1 MKYIYKI
8 VLLSLV
14 IIGFVSCDANE
25 NFEILPPQDGITINN
40 PVNGSTVVLDDTNIS
55 NPGLTIN
62 WSAPTLLGTGA
73 SFNVEVALTGTDF
86 AAPVVIGTT
95 ETNVIN
101 LTVVELNT
109 LALDVLEIPGETTA
123 SIDIRIVS
131 GEQVSNRVSVILTP
145 FSIEFTELYLTGS
158 LTAWEPAQGLPF
170 TRLGFNEFE
179 ITVDLADGDA
189 FKFIPQT
196 DKGWDGAWKEDPNN
210 PGTLIDEPGDPNI
223 SGYPAGK
230 YKIYVN
236 LNTFTFTVT
245 QITAPPT
252 LFIVGDNTTPNW
264 NPGISPQMNLVSEG
278 VFALVIELQGPSKGF
293 KFIPT
298 NVNYD
303 GDWGEDPANP
313 GTIIQDGEQNLSGYE
328 AGKYLVI
335 VDFNTL
341 TYKVTAVN
349 SLYMVGSI
357 TNPDWN
363 PAISPQMSEASL
375 GIYSLVVDIADGD
388 GFKFIPTNA
397 GYDGDWGEDPAKPGS
412 IIQDGE
418 VNLSGY
424 AAGKYVVAVNYNTLS
439 FTVSAVS
446 ALPTNL
452 YLVGQFNGWNAGAAL
467 PFTKIS
473 SGIFEITQTLTAG
486 GEGFKFLPQQDWPN
500 DWGESKT
507 SPKVLEQG
515 AEQNVIVNADGTY
528 VITVD
533 FNKGNFSTVLQ

>member
-1 MKYIYKI
+1 MKFIYKI

-14 IIGFVSCDANE
+14 IIGFNSCDANE
-25 NFEILPPQDGITINN
+25 NFEILPPQEGITIDN
-40 PVNGSTVVLDDTNIS
+40 PVNGSTVVLDDTNES
-55 NPGLTIN
+55 NPGLTVS
-62 WSAPTLLGTGA
+62 WSAPTLVGTA
-73 SFNVEVALTGTDF
+73 ATFTVEVSLTGSD
-86 AAPVVIGTT
+86 AAPIVIGTT
-95 ETNVIN
+95 ESYVYS
-101 LTVVELNT
+101 LSVVELNT
-109 LALDVLEIPGETTA
+109 LALDLLGIEGDDTQ
-123 SIDIRIVS
+123 SIDIKISS
-131 GEQVSNRVSVILTP
+131 GEFYDMVSVVLTP
-145 FSIEFTELYLTGS
+145 FSIEYSELYLIGS
-158 LTAWEPAQGLPF
+158 LTAWDPSQGLPF
-170 TRLGFNEFE
+170 TRIGFNEFE
-179 ITVDLADGDA
+179 ITIDLADGDA

-196 DKGWDGAWKEDPNN
+196 NKGWDGAWKEDPNN
-210 PGTLIDEPGDPNI
+210 PGVLIDEPGDPNI

-236 LNTFTFTVT
+236 LNTLTFTVS

-278 VFALVIELQGPSKGF
+278 IFALVIKIDGPTKGF

-298 NVNYD
+298 NTGYD
-303 GDWGEDPANP
+303 GDWGADAANP
-313 GTIIQDGEQNLSGYE
+313 GSIIQDGEQNLSGYE
-328 AGKYLVI
+328 AGKYLVT

-388 GFKFIPTNA
+388 GFKFIPTNT
-397 GYDGDWGEDPAKPGS
+397 GYDGDWGADPANAGH

-424 AAGKYVVAVNYNTLS
+424 AAGKYVVAVNFNTLS

-446 ALPTNL
+446 AIPTNL
-452 YLVGQFNGWNAGAAL
+452 YLVGQFNGWNAGAA
-467 PFTKIS
+467 PKFTNIS
-473 SGIFEITQTLTAG
+473 AGVFEITQALTAG
-486 GEGFKFLPQQDWPN
+486 GEGFKFIPQQDWPN

-507 SPKVLEQG
+507 SSKVLEQG
-515 AEQNVIVNADGTY
+515 NEQNVVVNANGTY

-533 FNKGNFSTVLQ
+533 FNKGNFKTVLQ